1 MSAALKEQQLAAFY
15 TKHDSSKVKD
25 VHTLLTS
32 YPYEDVKASLLAKYK
47 CLPEGWGDD
56 APAAATSAPLRER
69 QLAAFYQTHDQSKVS
84 AVHNLLTTHSYE
96 DVKASLLAKYKCLPE
111 GWGDA
116 PALAAASIPSA
127 SLREQQLAAF
137 YAKHDPSKVKD
148 VHTLLT
154 KYSYDDVKASLQ
166 AKYSS
171 LPEGWGDAPAPV
183 AAAAPSMNSVP
194 LREQQLAA
202 FYAKHDPSKV
212 KDVHTLLTKYSY
224 DDVKASLQAKY
235 SSLPE
240 GWGDAPATGAT
251 NPAPVAAAPPK
262 KDPALAK
269 AQKEQVQSE
278 RKAQLTAFYQ
288 KHDAVKVPDVDSLI
302 TNYKYD
308 ELKMSL
314 IIKYN
319 ALPQGWGVADPNP
332 VASSGTAAEQLQELR
347 SLGEHV
353 HPAAPAKRKLTVE
366 EVAQALPHCVS
377 FGLDLTPG

>member
-15 TKHDSSKVKD
+15 TKHDSSKVKN

-56 APAAATSAPLRER
+56 APAAATSVPLRER

-84 AVHNLLTTHSYE
+84 AVHNLLTTYSYE

-127 SLREQQLAAF
+127 S
-137 YAKHDPSKVKD
+137 
-148 VHTLLT
+148 
-154 KYSYDDVKASLQ
+154 
-166 AKYSS
+166 
-171 LPEGWGDAPAPV
+171 
-183 AAAAPSMNSVP
+183 

-332 VASSGTAAEQLQELR
+332 VASSGTAAEQL
-347 SLGEHV
+347 
-353 HPAAPAKRKLTVE
+353 
-366 EVAQALPHCVS
+366 
-377 FGLDLTPG
+377 